1 MGTAM
6 VLEGLGQSLRNALK
20 KIAGASHVD
29 EALIKDVVRD
39 ISRALLQADVN
50 VHLALKITKGVE
62 RRALEEKP
70 PPGMS
75 PREHVVHIIYQELV
89 KILGTPREIAL
100 KPQRIL
106 MVGLYGQGKTT
117 TIGKLANHMHKRGLS
132 VGLVAGDVHRPAAY
146 DQLKQIGDQLRIP
159 VFGIPGEKK
168 AGLVVRKGL
177 EHFAD
182 TNVVIVDSAGRHAL
196 DQDLIAEIKALAKIV
211 KPEETILVLDAATGQ
226 QAGPQAKA
234 FHEAAGVTA
243 VVVTKLDG
251 TAKGGGALS
260 AVAETGAPIVF
271 LGVGEH
277 LDDLEPFDPPRFLSR
292 LLGMGDLESLLEK
305 AQDAID
311 EAEAE
316 EVAKK
321 MLSGKLDLN
330 VFEKQLGM
338 LGKMGS
344 LDKLMAAFPG
354 MAGKVK
360 DQDMALQEVR
370 LKKFKVILKSMTAE
384 EKTDPKLIKGT
395 RVLRIAR
402 GSGTHPRD
410 VKELLKHFNMSR
422 RAVKGIAG
430 NRKMRKQLMKQLGAS
445 GLNLGE

>member
-1 MGTAM
+1 M
-6 VLEGLGQSLRNALK
+6 VLDGLGNALRNALK
-20 KIAGASHVD
+20 KIGSASHVD
-29 EALIKDVVRD
+29 EALIKAVVVD
-39 ISRALLQADVN
+39 IQRALLQADVE
-50 VHLALKITKGVE
+50 VQLALKLTKRLE
-62 RRALEEKP
+62 RRALEDKP
-70 PPGMS
+70 PAGMS
-75 PREHVVHIIYQELV
+75 PREHVIHIIYEELV
-89 KILGTPREIAL
+89 KILGKPRELPI
-100 KPQRIL
+100 KPSRIL

-117 TIGKLANHMHKRGLS
+117 TIWKLANYIHKRGLS
-132 VGLVAGDVHRPAAY
+132 VGFVAADVHRPAAY
-146 DQLKQIGDQLRIP
+146 DQLKQLGDQLNLP
-159 VFGIPGEKK
+159 VFGIAGEKR
-168 AGLVVRKGL
+168 AGVVVRKGL
-177 EHFAD
+177 EAFAN

-196 DQDLIAEIKALAKIV
+196 DADLIVEIKALAKLV
-211 KPEETILVLDAATGQ
+211 NPDETILVLDASTGQ

-234 FHEAAGVTA
+234 FHAAVGVTA
-243 VVVTKLDG
+243 VIVTKLDG

-260 AVAETGAPIVF
+260 AVAATGAPIVF

-277 LDDLEPFDPPRFLSR
+277 LEDLEKFEPPRFISR

-316 EVAKK
+316 ELTKD

-344 LDKLMAAFPG
+344 LDKVMAAFPG
-354 MAGKVK
+354 MAGRVK
-360 DQDMALQEVR
+360 EEDMAVTQAR
-370 LKKFKVILKSMTAE
+370 LRKFKVILKSMTAD
-384 EKTDPKLIKGT
+384 EKKDPKLIKSS

-402 GSGTHPRD
+402 GSGTHPKD

-422 RAVKGIAG
+422 KAIKGIAG

-445 GLNLGE
+445 RADLDA

>member
-1 MGTAM
+1 M
-6 VLEGLGQSLRNALK
+6 VLDGLGNALRNALK
-20 KIAGASHVD
+20 KIGSASHVD
-29 EALIKDVVRD
+29 EALIKAVVVD
-39 ISRALLQADVN
+39 IQRALLQADVE
-50 VHLALKITKGVE
+50 VQLALKLTKRLE
-62 RRALEEKP
+62 RRALEDKP
-70 PPGMS
+70 PAGMS
-75 PREHVVHIIYQELV
+75 PREHVIHIIYEELV
-89 KILGTPREIAL
+89 KILGKPRELPI
-100 KPQRIL
+100 KPSRIL

-117 TIGKLANHMHKRGLS
+117 TIGKLANYIHKRGLS
-132 VGLVAGDVHRPAAY
+132 VGFVAADVHRPAAY
-146 DQLKQIGDQLRIP
+146 DQLKQLGDQLSLP
-159 VFGIPGEKK
+159 VFGIAGEKR
-168 AGLVVRKGL
+168 AGVVVRKGL
-177 EHFAD
+177 EAFAN

-196 DQDLIAEIKALAKIV
+196 DADLIVEIKALAKLV
-211 KPEETILVLDAATGQ
+211 NPDETILVLDASTGQ

-234 FHEAAGVTA
+234 FHEAVGVTA
-243 VVVTKLDG
+243 VIVTKLDG

-260 AVAETGAPIVF
+260 AVAATGAPIVF

-277 LDDLEPFDPPRFLSR
+277 LEDLEKFEPPRFISR

-316 EVAKK
+316 ELTKK

-344 LDKLMAAFPG
+344 LDKVMAAFPG
-354 MAGKVK
+354 MAGRVK
-360 DQDMALQEVR
+360 EEDMAVTQAR
-370 LKKFKVILKSMTAE
+370 LRKFKVILKSMTAD
-384 EKTDPKLIKGT
+384 EKKDPKLIKSS

-402 GSGTHPRD
+402 GSGTHPKD

-422 RAVKGIAG
+422 KAIKGIAG

-445 GLNLGE
+445 GADLNA